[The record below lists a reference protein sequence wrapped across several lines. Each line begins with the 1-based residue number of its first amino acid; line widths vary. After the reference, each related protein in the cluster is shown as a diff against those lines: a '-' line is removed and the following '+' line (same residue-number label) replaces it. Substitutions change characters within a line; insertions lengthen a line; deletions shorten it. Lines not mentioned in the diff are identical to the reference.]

1 MPSACLPSAPTM
13 PAKPVMKSCAA
24 PAIAACLSLGACATL
39 PQHSTAL
46 GARHA
51 STLEDMQ
58 AVSPGL
64 ARYTT
69 DTVHGGLWARPQ
81 LSPRDRSVVTLAVL
95 IARNQS
101 IDLPYQLDLAL
112 DNGVTPGEISEIITH
127 LAFYCGWGNATAAV
141 TAAKIVF
148 AQRGVGPAQLPPAR
162 PVLLPLDLESEA
174 RRQAAVMQSVGATAP
189 GVVEYTTD
197 VLFHDLWLRPGLAPR
212 DRSLVTVSAL
222 VANGQVA
229 QLNYHL
235 IRALDNGLTQ
245 EQASEAMTQMAFYA
259 GWPSV
264 FSALPAVKQVFA
276 QHPH

>member
-1 MPSACLPSAPTM
+1 M
-13 PAKPVMKSCAA
+13 PAERVMKSYAT
-24 PAIAACLSLGACATL
+24 PAIAACLSLGACAPM
-39 PQHSTAL
+39 PQHTTAF

-101 IDLPYQLDLAL
+101 VDLPYQLNLAL
-112 DNGVTPGEISEIITH
+112 DNGVTPGEVSEIITH

-141 TAAKIVF
+141 TAAKQVF

-162 PVLLPLDLESEA
+162 PELLPLDLESEA
-174 RRQAAVMQSVGATAP
+174 QREAAVLQSVGATAP
-189 GVVEYTTD
+189 GVVEYTTG
-197 VLFHDLWLRPGLAPR
+197 VLFHDLWRRPGLAPR

-229 QLNYHL
+229 QLSYHL
-235 IRALDNGLTQ
+235 NRALDNGLTQ

-264 FSALPAVKQVFA
+264 FSALPVVKQVFA
-276 QHPH
+276 QHTH